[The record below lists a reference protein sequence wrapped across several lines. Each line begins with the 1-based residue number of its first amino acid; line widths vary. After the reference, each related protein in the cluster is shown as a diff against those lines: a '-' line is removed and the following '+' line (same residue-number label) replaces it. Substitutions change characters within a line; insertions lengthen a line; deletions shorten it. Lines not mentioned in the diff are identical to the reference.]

1 MKMLIKNGRV
11 IDPASNTDEVKD
23 ILVCD
28 GMIEKVEKDISE
40 EAESIIDAN
49 GCLVM
54 PGLIDLHVHFR
65 EPGFEHKETIRTG
78 ARAAA
83 RGGFTTVCSMPNTKP
98 VVDSVEMVEYIKNKA
113 LLVCELSDELDEKIN
128 SVSEGWPVDRI
139 GKAELA
145 IMRLAVYEM
154 LYDDDIPVNV
164 AINEAVE
171 LAKSYGSDDN
181 AASFVNG
188 VLAKLV

>member
-1 MKMLIKNGRV
+1 MTRSEMREHVFKLIFRVPFHDKNELREQ
-11 IDPASNTDEVKD
+11 IDYYFNGLTDVN
-23 ILVCD
+23 
-28 GMIEKVEKDISE
+28 EKDY
-40 EAESIIDAN
+40 
-49 GCLVM
+49 
-54 PGLIDLHVHFR
+54 
-65 EPGFEHKETIRTG
+65 
-78 ARAAA
+78 
-83 RGGFTTVCSMPNTKP
+83 
-98 VVDSVEMVEYIKNKA
+98 EYIKNKA
-113 LLVCELSDELDEKIN
+113 LLVCELSDDIDEKIN
-128 SVSEGWPVDRI
+128 LVSEGWPVDRI

>member
-1 MKMLIKNGRV
+1 MTRSEMREHVFKLIFRVPFHDKNELREQ
-11 IDPASNTDEVKD
+11 IDYYFVGLTDVNVKD
-23 ILVCD
+23 Y
-28 GMIEKVEKDISE
+28 
-40 EAESIIDAN
+40 
-49 GCLVM
+49 
-54 PGLIDLHVHFR
+54 
-65 EPGFEHKETIRTG
+65 
-78 ARAAA
+78 
-83 RGGFTTVCSMPNTKP
+83 
-98 VVDSVEMVEYIKNKA
+98 EYIKNKA
-113 LLVCELSDELDEKIN
+113 LLVCELSDDIDEKIN
-128 SVSEGWPVDRI
+128 LVSEGWPVDRI

-181 AASFVNG
+181 AASSVNG

>member
-1 MKMLIKNGRV
+1 MTRSEMREHVFKLIFRVPFHDKNELREQ
-11 IDPASNTDEVKD
+11 IDYYFDDLADVN
-23 ILVCD
+23 
-28 GMIEKVEKDISE
+28 EKDY
-40 EAESIIDAN
+40 
-49 GCLVM
+49 
-54 PGLIDLHVHFR
+54 
-65 EPGFEHKETIRTG
+65 
-78 ARAAA
+78 
-83 RGGFTTVCSMPNTKP
+83 
-98 VVDSVEMVEYIKNKA
+98 EYIKNKA